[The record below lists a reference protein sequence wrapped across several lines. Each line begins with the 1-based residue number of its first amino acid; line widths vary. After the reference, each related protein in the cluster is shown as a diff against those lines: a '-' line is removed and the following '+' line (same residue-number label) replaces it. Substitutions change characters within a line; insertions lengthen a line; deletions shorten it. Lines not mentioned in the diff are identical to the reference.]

1 MAKCVRPAPE
11 ADRPARRL
19 LQVQNRLKPGAIVE
33 LVAAYQNGTS
43 LRDLEI
49 RFQIART
56 TVMAHLRR
64 AGVPKR
70 RPVLTGRVDRPAQ
83 LHGQGWSLAR
93 LKLGTTSMSRSGL
106 LHQRSAR

>member
-70 RPVLTGRVDRPAQ
+70 RPVLTPD
-83 LHGQGWSLAR
+83 
-93 LKLGTTSMSRSGL
+93 GL
-106 LHQRSAR
+106 TALLSSTAKGGLWPDLN